1 MEVIRLQ
8 GVTKVFPGVVAVD
21 SADFT
26 LNTGEIHA
34 LVGKNG
40 AGKSTLISMICGVQ
54 VPDSGEILFD
64 SEPVP
69 YHRLSSLPVATVF
82 QESTLFADLS
92 IADNVFAGDEPVS
105 GPGLVRTRTK
115 HEETRKLLDH
125 FSIKADPGQKVS
137 DLSPAEQKVVEIL
150 RAMRRKSRVLILD
163 EPTAALT
170 ISESNKLFELL
181 RNVRNTNVGIIYISH
196 RLEEIF
202 QASDRVTVIRDG
214 RIQGTRNVDEL
225 SMDELI
231 TMMVGRRT
239 ELEKIVTVQHSTVRT
254 EETPALEVDAVT
266 DHYFRFRDVSFNAYA
281 GEILGLSGLLGAG
294 KTELATALF
303 GLRRIDHGSIR
314 VGGRPVS
321 IRSPQ
326 EAIQHGIVYVT
337 EDRKSEGLFLEMSL
351 AENMSSTILD
361 RVSDRMGFVSGRRMD
376 KFSIDAMGQFDI
388 STTGPEQTVGTL
400 SGGNQQ
406 KVLLA
411 MWLQL
416 RPRVLIVDEPTVGID
431 VSAKVEIYKLLRQ
444 IADDGSAVILIS
456 SETKEILNNADR
468 ILTMFNG
475 TITGEVLPAETDEDS
490 LLRLISGTT
499 EVMN

>member
-1 MEVIRLQ
+1 MELIRLQ
-8 GVTKVFPGVVAVD
+8 NVTKVFPGVVAVD
-21 SADFT
+21 GADFT
-26 LNTGEIHA
+26 LNSGEIHA

-40 AGKSTLISMICGVQ
+40 AGKSTLISMVCGVQ
-54 VPDSGEILFD
+54 MPDSGEIYFD
-64 SEPVP
+64 SETVP

-92 IADNVFAGDEPVS
+92 IADNVFAGDEPVT
-105 GPGLVRTRTK
+105 GPGLVHTRTK

-170 ISESNKLFELL
+170 IGESNKLFELL
-181 RNVRNTNVGIIYISH
+181 RNIRNTDVGIIYISH

-231 TMMVGRRT
+231 TMMVGKRT
-239 ELEKIVTVQHSTVRT
+239 ELEKVRAVAPSAT
-254 EETPALEVDAVT
+254 RAEETPALQVDAVT
-266 DHYFRFRDVSFNAYA
+266 DHYFRFQDVSFEAHA

-303 GLRRIDHGSIR
+303 GLRSLDRGSIR
-314 VGGRPVS
+314 IDGKAVT

-326 EAIQHGIVYVT
+326 EAIAHGLIYVT

-351 AENMSSTILD
+351 AENMGSTILG
-361 RVSDRMGFVSGRRMD
+361 RVSDRMGFVSVKRMD
-376 KFSIDAMGQFDI
+376 KYSVEAVSQFDI
-388 STTGPEQTVGTL
+388 STTGPQQTVGTL

-411 MWLQL
+411 MWLQV
-416 RPRVLIVDEPTVGID
+416 RPRILIVDEPTVGID

-444 IADDGSAVILIS
+444 IADDGSAVVLIS

-475 TITGEVLPAETDEDS
+475 RITGEVLPAEIDEDN
-490 LLRLISGTT
+490 LVKLISGAT
-499 EVMN
+499 EAMN